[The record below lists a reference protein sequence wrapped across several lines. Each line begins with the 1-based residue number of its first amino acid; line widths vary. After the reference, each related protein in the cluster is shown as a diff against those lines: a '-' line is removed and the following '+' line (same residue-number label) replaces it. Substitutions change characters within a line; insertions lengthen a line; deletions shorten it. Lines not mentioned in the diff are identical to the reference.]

1 VTREATKER
10 LTELQ
15 EQLTVG
21 VEKLV
26 SSDEWMRMLNMAAKM
41 PRYSM
46 NNLLLIAI
54 QHPTAEY
61 VCGFNTWKKL
71 DRSVV
76 KGQKA
81 IWILGPVKRRLTLED
96 KDSGEE
102 VKVQKLVGFKPVAV
116 FAQDQT
122 EGEPLPDVGP
132 KAFGGDAPRAA
143 WDGIVRELEKDG
155 YRVLIEAPHTF
166 GAEGETDP
174 VAKVVRIDPS
184 RSPAMQLATLL
195 HEQAHVRLGHV
206 DDVAA
211 YRQHRGVMEVEAES
225 VAYVVAGALGL
236 DTSAYSVGYLGGWS
250 RGDVDLIRKTADRVV
265 STAHGIVNAI
275 APETGIEVAQETG
288 MEVGAEL

>member
-71 DRSVV
+71 GRNVV
-76 KGQKA
+76 KGSKA

-102 VKVQKLVGFKPVAV
+102 VKVQKLVGFKPVPV

-122 EGEPLPDVGP
+122 EGEPLPEITHQLE
-132 KAFGGDAPRAA
+132 GDAPRSA
-143 WDGIVRELEKDG
+143 WDGVVKQLAKDG
-155 YRVLIEAPHTF
+155 YRVVITAPLTP

-174 VAKVVRIDPS
+174 TSHIVRI
-184 RSPAMQLATLL
+184 SPDSSALGQLATLI
-195 HEQAHVRLGHV
+195 HEKAHIHLGHV
-206 DDVAA
+206 DDLAA

-236 DTSAYSVGYLGGWS
+236 DTSAYSVGYLGGWA
-250 RGDVDLIRKTADRVV
+250 RGDVDLIRKTAERVV
-265 STAHGIVNAI
+265 KASHEIVNDI
-275 APETGIEVAQETG
+275 APEPELEAVQDAGIEIGVT
-288 MEVGAEL
+288 L